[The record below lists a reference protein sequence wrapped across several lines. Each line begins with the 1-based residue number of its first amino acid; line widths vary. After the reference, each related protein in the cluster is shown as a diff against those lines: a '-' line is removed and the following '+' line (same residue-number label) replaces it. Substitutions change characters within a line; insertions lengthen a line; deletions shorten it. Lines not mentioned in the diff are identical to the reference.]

1 MKKVLIASLMLV
13 ATSFAGL
20 AQKYSIDKA
29 HSKLGFSVVH
39 MMISDVEGSFKITDA
54 SLTASKDDFSDASFS
69 LTADVNSVNTDNERR
84 DGHLKTPD
92 FFDAAKFPTISFKS
106 KSFTKVA
113 DRKYKLVGDLTMHGV
128 TKAISLDATLNGTTT
143 NRQGK
148 KVAGF
153 KVTGTLNRNAFGI
166 GASMPSAMLSEEVE
180 LKASGEF
187 IQD

>member
-1 MKKVLIASLMLV
+1 MKKLIIATLLLV
-13 ATSFAGL
+13 SAQFVGV

-39 MMISDVEGSFKITDA
+39 LMISDVEGSFKISEA
-54 SLTASKDDFSDASFS
+54 SLTASKDDFSDAAFT
-69 LTADVNSVNTDNERR
+69 LTADVNSVFTDQERR
-84 DGHLKTPD
+84 DAHLKSAD

-106 KSFTKVA
+106 KSFNKVG

-128 TKAISLDATLNGTTT
+128 TKQVSLDATLNGTTT

-153 KVTGTLNRNAFGI
+153 KVTGSLNRTAFGV
-166 GASMPSAMLSEEVE
+166 GSMPAAMVGEEIE
-180 LKASGEF
+180 IRASGEF

>member
-1 MKKVLIASLMLV
+1 MKKIVIASALFLASSLV
-13 ATSFAGL
+13 GFA
-20 AQKYSIDKA
+20 QTFKVDKA

-39 MMISDVEGSFKITDA
+39 LSISDVEGSFKITDA
-54 SLTASKDDFSDASFS
+54 TLTSSKDDFSDASFA
-69 LTADVNSVNTDNERR
+69 LTADVNTVNTDNERR
-84 DGHLKTPD
+84 DGHLKSAD

-128 TKAISLDATLNGTTT
+128 TKAITLDATLNGTTK
-143 NRQGK
+143 NRDGK

-153 KVTGTLNRNAFGI
+153 KVTGSLNRTAFGV
-166 GASMPSAMLSEEVE
+166 GSMPAAMVGEEIE

-187 IQD
+187 IQE